1 MTQLSQRDTPVAQPR
16 RKRRRPAWW
25 MLPLSLIALAILAF
39 MLSAYIPP
47 DIRTSR
53 ADMHGNQV
61 RYWLLLGHI
70 AFGTVATVTGLL
82 QLWAGLRNKF
92 PRVHRWTGRIYFYAG
107 IFPSMILA
115 VPVSAMSESGVS
127 NVAALDTMLILWA
140 ITGVA
145 GLRAAKARRFNDHR
159 KWMIH
164 NYAVTLAI
172 ITSRPWGVVMALI
185 VMAQADSAAYQGNTV
200 AMIHD
205 IASSGA
211 WIALVVN
218 LVVAEAYIH
227 RKYGGRSRKPALA
240 GHTQQQ

>member
-1 MTQLSQRDTPVAQPR
+1 
-16 RKRRRPAWW
+16 
-25 MLPLSLIALAILAF
+25 

-61 RYWLLLGHI
+61 RYWLLVGHI
-70 AFGTVATVTGLL
+70 AFGAVATVTGLL
-82 QLWAGLRNKF
+82 QLWAGLRNRF
-92 PRVHRWTGRIYFYAG
+92 PRLHRWTGRMYFHAG

-127 NVAALDTMLILWA
+127 NVAALDAMLILWA

-145 GLRAAKARRFNDHR
+145 GLRAAKSRRFSDHR
-159 KWMIH
+159 KWMIR

-172 ITSRPWGVVMALI
+172 LASRPWGIVMALI
-185 VMAQADSAAYQGNTV
+185 VMAQADSPAYQGNTV
-200 AMIHD
+200 AMTHD

-211 WIALVVN
+211 WTALIVN
-218 LVVAEAYIH
+218 LVVAEAYIQ
-227 RKYGGRSRKPALA
+227 RKYGGKTRNPALT
-240 GHTQQQ
+240 GHAQE